1 MLPVFMGIA
10 AHRNFLFDARCG
22 AKDFFDKLM
31 GAYNAPI
38 FTIFTIRYAGSALC
52 PILFSCIRRAA
63 YTTGVSSSEVKIKIT

>member
-1 MLPVFMGIA
+1 MLPVFMEIA
-10 AHRNFLFDARCG
+10 VYRNFLFDTRCG